1 MTSFEA
7 ARIRHMS
14 VMKAADVIYAGTG
27 IALAGVFA
35 YSQVKRS
42 QSKKKIA

>member
-1 MTSFEA
+1 ML
-7 ARIRHMS
+7 
-14 VMKAADVIYAGTG
+14 YAGTG

-42 QSKKKIA
+42 QGKKKIA